1 MRLVT
6 IVISGGLVSAAY
18 AGDAPP
24 RATAGTLASF
34 GFVGFGNIRS
44 LDRVLAVAAGD
55 SHSMALR
62 ADGAVFCWGLNDFGQ
77 STVPAGLGTLGE
89 VSAGGAADVDRDGHF
104 DACERAVGDGNLDGI
119 VGPEDLTMLLGAWGT
134 NGVPFGDLDLSGI
147 VAASDLAVILT
158 NWGSRP

>member
-1 MRLVT
+1 
-6 IVISGGLVSAAY
+6 
-18 AGDAPP
+18 
-24 RATAGTLASF
+24 
-34 GFVGFGNIRS
+34 
-44 LDRVLAVAAGD
+44 
-55 SHSMALR
+55 MALR